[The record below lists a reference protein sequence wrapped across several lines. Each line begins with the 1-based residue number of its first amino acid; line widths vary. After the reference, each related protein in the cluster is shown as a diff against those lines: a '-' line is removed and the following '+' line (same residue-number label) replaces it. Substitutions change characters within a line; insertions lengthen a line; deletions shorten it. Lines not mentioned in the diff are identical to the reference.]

1 MDWSTGWKAK
11 VPLVSAENR
20 VVEVEASF
28 LPHQAWATSKTRNV
42 ERSAEISLEPMMG
55 CKATARYTKG
65 VYAGKA
71 VLTVRK
77 TYTSGAVQTC
87 RVPVEYT
94 ATSCENAEI
103 KLEGAPIVALV

>member
-1 MDWSTGWKAK
+1 MDWSTGWKAT
-11 VPLVSAENR
+11 VPLVSAENH

-28 LPHQAWATSKTRNV
+28 LPHQARATSKTRTV
-42 ERSAEISLEPMMG
+42 ERSPEISLPPRMG

-65 VYAGKA
+65 VYAVKA

-87 RVPVEYT
+87 RVPVKYT
-94 ATSCENAEI
+94 GISCENAEI
-103 KLEGAPIVALV
+103 KLEGVPIVADI